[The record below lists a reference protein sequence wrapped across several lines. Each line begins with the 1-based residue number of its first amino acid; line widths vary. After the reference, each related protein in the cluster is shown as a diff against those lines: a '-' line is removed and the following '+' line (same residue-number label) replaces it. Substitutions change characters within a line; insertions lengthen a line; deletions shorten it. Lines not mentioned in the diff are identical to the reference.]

1 VDQGRV
7 IQEEAD
13 KKSLQEVKM
22 RAKNRHKIDK
32 ISKGAMLTLVI
43 ALSAFLLALIIML
56 VQRSQ
61 LILDKYSLK
70 ELLFSSAWDPMKG
83 AYGFFPAIVGT
94 FLVTFLAM
102 IIAIPLSLLCSIYIS
117 EYVANWMKTAFQ
129 SFIDVLAGIPSVV
142 YGLCALLVLV
152 PFVRDTLAPLF
163 QVKTTGMCVF
173 TAAVV
178 LAIMVI
184 PVMISIS
191 VESLRS
197 LPVGLREQFLSLG
210 ATKLQLVETVLL
222 RAAGPGFIS
231 GLILGFGRAFGE
243 TMAVAMVIGN
253 KNILSTS
260 LFSPGQTL
268 PSLLV
273 GSFGEM
279 MSVPEQQSA
288 LILMALV
295 LFIIIV
301 LFNIVTN
308 YILNRLRKRWRYE

>member
-1 VDQGRV
+1 MQSITR
-7 IQEEAD
+7 Q
-13 KKSLQEVKM
+13 KL
-22 RAKNRHKIDK
+22 DK
-32 ISKGAMLTLVI
+32 ISKAAMLTFVI
-43 ALSAFLLALIIML
+43 ALFTLLIALFIML

-61 LILDKYSLK
+61 LILGKSSLQ
-70 ELLFSSAWDPMKG
+70 ELLFSSVWDPQKG

-94 FLVTFLAM
+94 FVVTFLAM

-117 EYVANWMKTAFQ
+117 EYAAKGMKTTFQ

-173 TAAVV
+173 TAALV

-191 VESLRS
+191 VESLRA

-222 RAAGPGFIS
+222 RAAGPGIIS
-231 GLILGFGRAFGE
+231 GIILGFGRAFGE

-268 PSLLV
+268 PSLLI

-288 LILMALV
+288 LIFMALV
-295 LFIIIV
+295 LFLIIV
-301 LFNIVTN
+301 LFNIVSN
-308 YILNRLRKRWRYE
+308 CILNRLRKRWRYE

>member
-1 VDQGRV
+1 
-7 IQEEAD
+7 
-13 KKSLQEVKM
+13 M
-22 RAKNRHKIDK
+22 RSINRQKIDK
-32 ISKGAMLTLVI
+32 ISKGAMLTFVI
-43 ALSAFLLALIIML
+43 ALSAFLIALIIML

-61 LILDKYSLK
+61 LILEKYSLK
-70 ELLFSSAWDPMKG
+70 ELLFSSAWDPQKG

-117 EYVANWMKTAFQ
+117 EYASKWIKTAFQ

-184 PVMISIS
+184 PVMIAIS
-191 VESLRS
+191 VESLRA

-210 ATKLQLVETVLL
+210 ATKLQLIETVLL
-222 RAAGPGFIS
+222 RAAGPGIIS
-231 GLILGFGRAFGE
+231 GIILGFGRAFGE

-253 KNILSTS
+253 KNILSAS

-268 PSLLV
+268 PSLII

-288 LILMALV
+288 LMLMALV

-301 LFNIVTN
+301 LFNIVSN